1 MTLEDKI
8 DKLSEEI
15 VNQFHDLVKKE
26 YDKNE
31 RCIVSKL
38 HTSDFIVLKDIIRI
52 KLNEYYETRR

>member
-8 DKLSEEI
+8 DKISEEI

-31 RCIVSKL
+31 RCIISKL
-38 HTSDFIVLKDIIRI
+38 YTSDFIVLKDIIRT
-52 KLNEYYETRR
+52 KLNEYYEKRR

>member
-1 MTLEDKI
+1 MPLENKI
-8 DKLSEEI
+8 DKLSEET

-38 HTSDFIVLKDIIRI
+38 YTSDFIVLKDIIRA
-52 KLNEYYETRR
+52 KLNKYYETRG